1 MSKQDIEDRMYMEIA
16 RIAAE
21 RSHDPKY
28 KVGCVIVTPDH
39 QMTIGWNGTAEGT
52 DNQMREP
59 RLIRHASGCLH
70 LQMQTKPTVLHA
82 EMNALAKF
90 AGSTASAAGGALY
103 STLSPCVPCAL
114 QAYRSKI
121 KRVIYD
127 GLYNDLSGIE
137 YLYDRGLE
145 VRRIR

>member
-1 MSKQDIEDRMYMEIA
+1 MSKQGTEDRMYMEIA

-21 RSHDPKY
+21 RSHDPKH

-52 DNQMREP
+52 DNQTREP
-59 RLIRHASGCLH
+59 RLVRHESGCLH
-70 LQMQTKPTVLHA
+70 LKMETKNTVMHA
-82 EMNALAKF
+82 ELNALAKF
-90 AGSTASAAGGALY
+90 AGSTASAAGGTLY
-103 STLSPCVPCAL
+103 VILSPCMKCAL

-127 GLYNDLSGIE
+127 GLYKDLSGIE

-145 VRRIR
+145 VRRI